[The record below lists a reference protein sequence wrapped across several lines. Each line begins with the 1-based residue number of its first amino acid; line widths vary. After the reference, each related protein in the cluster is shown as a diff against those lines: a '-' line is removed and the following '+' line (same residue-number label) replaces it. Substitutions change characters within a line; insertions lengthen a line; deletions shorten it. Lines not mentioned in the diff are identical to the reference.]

1 MAEQVTHLPPS
12 SALAPAGRLTEQ
24 QLKTLLSGLHP
35 WRVGKNP
42 KGFSHLE
49 AWDVRRFLIRVFGF
63 AGFDT
68 ELLGIDL
75 VRELELPAKGGKP
88 RWTVVYRV
96 HQRLTVKDIHG
107 RPIGRYEGVA
117 TGAGQNQPSLGD
129 AHDHAVKEADSQSLK
144 RAAVNLGDA
153 FGMSLYNGGASAP
166 VVVWSAA
173 HPGPSSEPGGTDETP
188 VQPDPGESPMPEP
201 VGVAQLSDMSPEAGA
216 AEALQQMWAVAG
228 EAGFSDGLPDQFR
241 QVFGHPIEDG
251 TAEEFWQACEQMR
264 QSVNA
269 A

>member
-1 MAEQVTHLPPS
+1 MAEQVTHLSP
-12 SALAPAGRLTEQ
+12 APATGGQLTEQ
-24 QLKTLLSGLHP
+24 QLKTLLAGLQP

-42 KGFSHLE
+42 RGFSHLE

-63 AGFDT
+63 TGFDT

-75 VRELELPAKGGKP
+75 VRELELPAKDGKP

-96 HQRLTVKDIHG
+96 HQRLTVKDVHG

-117 TGAGQNQPSLGD
+117 TGSGQNQPSLAD
-129 AHDHAVKEADSQSLK
+129 AHDLAVKEADSQALK

-153 FGMSLYNGGASAP
+153 FGMSLYNGGAVAP

-173 HPGPSSEPGGTDETP
+173 HPGPSSEPGGTDEAP
-188 VQPDPGESPMPEP
+188 VQPDPEESPTPES
-201 VGVAQLSDMSPEAGA
+201 VGVAQLSDTTVDAGA
-216 AEALQQMWAVAG
+216 AEALQQMWAVAR
-228 EAGFSDGLPDQFR
+228 EAGFADGLPDQFR
-241 QVFGHPIEDG
+241 QVFGHPVEDG
-251 TAEEFWQACEQMR
+251 TAAEFRQAYEQMR
-264 QSVNA
+264 QSVTA